1 MPHTLLLADDSVT
14 IQRVI
19 ELTFADEDIRV
30 ISVGDGQQAIDQ
42 IKAEPPDIV
51 LADTGM
57 PERDGY
63 EVAAFIKTDPDL
75 ASIPVVL
82 LTGAFEPVD
91 GDRTKQSGCDAVL
104 VKPFEPQVVIKRV
117 RELLADAAAPAEPV
131 ATSESAD
138 VQDRE
143 PDPAPA
149 LPRDLASPSPVVETT
164 PDETLDIHQPPQEN
178 PATPAEP
185 PVAEGLS
192 GEDDPLGS
200 YLDRVDEALDRL
212 ESGDP
217 LVEPAPA
224 ATPPADEARPLED
237 PGGVD
242 SLEGALSALEGA
254 LDKLSLEPVDPVEAA
269 STADDGHA
277 VETSGES
284 PETPDDSSSMSPSD
298 TEPVSEPAAE
308 PTFETAQALVTDP
321 VAEPVVEPVV
331 ELLPEPLGEPAPES
345 DLPGTEVVLPP
356 DVESIVQE
364 SSVVTLPS
372 EPDTAPVVFSAATD
386 LDAPSPAD
394 TPAEPTYDQTANQ
407 ADDPPPDQIPDQTL
421 DHTVAR
427 LSVVP
432 DPGPDVTSEP
442 SSETETSWP
451 THDPAVPVSESPEPA
466 EVTEPVFDVVE
477 PSMEAAPS
485 MASDSGT
492 EPDREAARAD
502 TWSDRVVEASSAP
515 PAPPAPAEPAHSA
528 PPVSAPPRPVTP
540 APPPAAAPPP
550 PRAAPPS
557 LADAFA
563 SLLAAEQGD
572 ADRARALYPWTAAP
586 TPAGIDEELIER
598 VTERVL
604 ARLSDTVSTE
614 LVTQVVARVAE
625 RLVRAELDRLKQ

>member
-30 ISVGDGQQAIDQ
+30 VSVGDGQQAIDR
-42 IKAEPPDIV
+42 IRAEPPDIV

-82 LTGAFEPVD
+82 LTGAFETVD
-91 GDRTKQSGCDAVL
+91 GDRAKRAGCDAVL
-104 VKPFEPQVVIKRV
+104 VKPLEPQVVIKRV
-117 RELLADAAAPAEPV
+117 RGLLADAAAPTAPV

-138 VQDRE
+138 AQDRE
-143 PDPAPA
+143 PDSA
-149 LPRDLASPSPVVETT
+149 LPRDFARPTPVVEPK
-164 PDETLDIHQPPQEN
+164 PDETLDIHRPPQED

-185 PVAEGLS
+185 PAAEGLS

-217 LVEPAPA
+217 PVEPARA
-224 ATPPADEARPLED
+224 ATTPADEARPLED
-237 PGGVD
+237 PAVVD

-269 STADDGHA
+269 PTADDGHA
-277 VETSGES
+277 VETAGES
-284 PETPDDSSSMSPSD
+284 LETPDDSSSMSPSNM
-298 TEPVSEPAAE
+298 EPVSEPVAE

-321 VAEPVVEPVV
+321 VPEPVVEPVV
-331 ELLPEPLGEPAPES
+331 EQVVEPLPEPLAVPAPES
-345 DLPGTEVVLPP
+345 ALPETEVVLPP
-356 DVESIVQE
+356 DGESIVQD
-364 SSVVTLPS
+364 SSVVTPPS
-372 EPDTAPVVFSAATD
+372 EPDAAPVVFSAATD
-386 LDAPSPAD
+386 LDAPS
-394 TPAEPTYDQTANQ
+394 
-407 ADDPPPDQIPDQTL
+407 
-421 DHTVAR
+421 
-427 LSVVP
+427 
-432 DPGPDVTSEP
+432 
-442 SSETETSWP
+442 
-451 THDPAVPVSESPEPA
+451 
-466 EVTEPVFDVVE
+466 
-477 PSMEAAPS
+477 

-492 EPDREAARAD
+492 EPAQAAP
-502 TWSDRVVEASSAP
+502 S
-515 PAPPAPAEPAHSA
+515 
-528 PPVSAPPRPVTP
+528 VSTPPRPVTP
-540 APPPAAAPPP
+540 APPPAAGPPP
-550 PRAAPPS
+550 ARAAPPS

-572 ADRARALYPWTAAP
+572 ADRARTLYPWTAAP
-586 TPAGIDEELIER
+586 TPAGADEELIER

>member
-91 GDRTKQSGCDAVL
+91 GDRAKQSGCDAVL

-117 RELLADAAAPAEPV
+117 RELLAGAAAPAEPV

-143 PDPAPA
+143 PDPA
-149 LPRDLASPSPVVETT
+149 LPRDFAPPNPVVEPN
-164 PDETLDIHQPPQEN
+164 PDETLDTHQPPQED

-185 PVAEGLS
+185 PAAEGLS

-200 YLDRVDEALDRL
+200 YLDRVDAALDRL

-217 LVEPAPA
+217 AVEPAPA
-224 ATPPADEARPLED
+224 ATTPADEARPLED
-237 PGGVD
+237 PAVVD

-254 LDKLSLEPVDPVEAA
+254 LDKLSPVDPVEAA
-269 STADDGHA
+269 PTADDGHA
-277 VETSGES
+277 VENAGES
-284 PETPDDSSSMSPSD
+284 LETPDDSSSMSPSD

-331 ELLPEPLGEPAPES
+331 KPVVELLPEPLGEPAPES
-345 DLPGTEVVLPP
+345 DLPGMEVVLPP
-356 DVESIVQE
+356 D
-364 SSVVTLPS
+364 
-372 EPDTAPVVFSAATD
+372 
-386 LDAPSPAD
+386 PAD
-394 TPAEPTYDQTANQ
+394 TPAEPTHDQTANQ

-421 DHTVAR
+421 DQPVVR

-432 DPGPDVTSEP
+432 DTGPDVTSEP
-442 SSETETSWP
+442 SSEAETSWP
-451 THDPAVPVSESPEPA
+451 AHAPAVPVSEVPEPA
-466 EVTEPVFDVVE
+466 EVTEPLFEPVE
-477 PSMEAAPS
+477 PPTPVLPPDEPFAVLSESVASTTPPDSAETVEVAPS

-492 EPDREAARAD
+492 EPDREAPRAD
-502 TWSDRVVEASSAP
+502 TWSDRVVEAS
-515 PAPPAPAEPAHSA
+515 PAPPEPAEPAHAA
-528 PPVSAPPRPVTP
+528 PPVSASPRPVTP

-572 ADRARALYPWTAAP
+572 ADRARALYPWAAAP
-586 TPAGIDEELIER
+586 TPAGTDEELIER

>member
-91 GDRTKQSGCDAVL
+91 GDRAKQSGCDAVL

-164 PDETLDIHQPPQEN
+164 PDETLDIHQPPQED

-394 TPAEPTYDQTANQ
+394 TP
-407 ADDPPPDQIPDQTL
+407 
-421 DHTVAR
+421 
-427 LSVVP
+427 
-432 DPGPDVTSEP
+432 
-442 SSETETSWP
+442 
-451 THDPAVPVSESPEPA
+451 PE
-466 EVTEPVFDVVE
+466 
-477 PSMEAAPS
+477 
-485 MASDSGT
+485 
-492 EPDREAARAD
+492 
-502 TWSDRVVEASSAP
+502 
-515 PAPPAPAEPAHSA
+515 PAEPAHSA

-557 LADAFA
+557 LTDAFA
-563 SLLAAEQGD
+563 SLLAAEQGN

>member
-30 ISVGDGQQAIDQ
+30 VSVGDGQQAIDR
-42 IKAEPPDIV
+42 IRAEPPDIV

-91 GDRTKQSGCDAVL
+91 GDRAKEAGCDAVL

-117 RELLADAAAPAEPV
+117 RALLANTAAPAEPV

-138 VQDRE
+138 VQDRD
-143 PDPAPA
+143 PDPA
-149 LPRDLASPSPVVETT
+149 LAPPQPVVE
-164 PDETLDIHQPPQEN
+164 PKADETLDFHRPPQEDAATPVEL
-178 PATPAEP
+178 PAT
-185 PVAEGLS
+185 EGLS
-192 GEDDPLGS
+192 GEADPLGA

-217 LVEPAPA
+217 PVEPAPA
-224 ATPPADEARPLED
+224 AATPTDDARPLED
-237 PGGVD
+237 SAVVD

-269 STADDGHA
+269 PTADDGNA
-277 VETSGES
+277 AESAGES
-284 PETPDDSSSMSPSD
+284 LETPDDSSSMSPSD
-298 TEPVSEPAAE
+298 TERVSEPAAE
-308 PTFETAQALVTDP
+308 PTFETAPALVTDP
-321 VAEPVVEPVV
+321 VSEPVVESAAEAVVEPVVEPVIESAVDAVV
-331 ELLPEPLGEPAPES
+331 EPVPEPLVEPAPES
-345 DLPGTEVVLPP
+345 DLPGTEFVLPP
-356 DVESIVQE
+356 DVESVVQD
-364 SSVVTLPS
+364 SSV
-372 EPDTAPVVFSAATD
+372 
-386 LDAPSPAD
+386 
-394 TPAEPTYDQTANQ
+394 
-407 ADDPPPDQIPDQTL
+407 
-421 DHTVAR
+421 
-427 LSVVP
+427 
-432 DPGPDVTSEP
+432 
-442 SSETETSWP
+442 
-451 THDPAVPVSESPEPA
+451 
-466 EVTEPVFDVVE
+466 
-477 PSMEAAPS
+477 
-485 MASDSGT
+485 ASDSWTG
-492 EPDREAARAD
+492 PAREAPRAD
-502 TWSDRVVEASSAP
+502 PWSDRVVEASAP
-515 PAPPAPAEPAHSA
+515 PEPAEPAHAA
-528 PPVSAPPRPVTP
+528 PPVPAPPRPVTP
-540 APPPAAAPPP
+540 APPPAAGPTP

-572 ADRARALYPWTAAP
+572 ADRARALYPWAAAP
-586 TPAGIDEELIER
+586 TPAGADEELIER

-614 LVTQVVARVAE
+614 FVTQVVARVAE